1 VLLGWYPGTS
11 LEMDEAKRARKTTK
25 FGSTKL
31 VYPAAT
37 MRELRDY
44 LEDTCA
50 ARLPEGASSTGRE
63 FGMAVRPR

>member
-50 ARLPEGASSTGRE
+50 ARLPEAGVLYWT
-63 FGMAVRPR
+63 